1 MHGVVNADLSAAS
14 TVVLSPRVLPPY
26 DPVTDLYGPPSLHW
40 CHPPSQRVYPYP
52 RGTDDSVCFGGGIK
66 FDATSDEASDDDA
79 ASAASP
85 TAPFALM
92 ACVPESDPAPEAPD
106 PGIHPKARSPR
117 STPRIFVDADGD
129 RYLVDGSGPDA
140 TYICLDHPLTPT
152 LRLKGSRG
160 HKK

>member
-1 MHGVVNADLSAAS
+1 VPRARGDAHDSYVHVSLPWARRLYHELQETMHGVVNADLSAAS

-92 ACVPESDPAPEAPD
+92 ACNDS
-106 PGIHPKARSPR
+106 
-117 STPRIFVDADGD
+117 
-129 RYLVDGSGPDA
+129 
-140 TYICLDHPLTPT
+140 
-152 LRLKGSRG
+152 
-160 HKK
+160 